1 MMKYWIRNNICKSI
15 MEDMVLDVETSV
27 REVRKDGLYERVL
40 ALVLEERGNV
50 MAVRALEG
58 LDEWLRAVCDKEK
71 LNGMDGIAAWRSE

>member
-58 LDEWLRAVCDKEK
+58 LD
-71 LNGMDGIAAWRSE
+71 